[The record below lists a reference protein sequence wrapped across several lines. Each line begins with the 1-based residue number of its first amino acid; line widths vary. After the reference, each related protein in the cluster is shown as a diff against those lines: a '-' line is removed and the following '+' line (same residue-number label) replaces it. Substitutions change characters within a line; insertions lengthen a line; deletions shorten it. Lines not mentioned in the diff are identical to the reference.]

1 VDIEDARTIGARLRL
16 IRDARRKSLRVVADL
31 AGMGKSKLS
40 QIERGEI
47 PLDSIS
53 DIVAL
58 ANALGI
64 APSELLR
71 LPVPAPANG
80 HTDSTT
86 EAIGLALDAIEVDR
100 PGGLVL
106 PVAVLWDRVTQIH
119 QHTRACQFVEVASAL
134 PQLIRDLHATLGTG
148 RDHGELLNLAVY
160 LHVHV
165 VRVWLGQAGASADLR
180 RRVVFLA
187 RRLAHEHGAA
197 TTVGVAAFG
206 VVDVLAGGGV
216 FDLALTELD
225 GITLPATTADTVG
238 LVSAL
243 TLTRALL
250 AVVAGRPGDAA
261 APMDAAA
268 DMADR
273 FGEVGEADP
282 LGFGFGPTSVGFRRV
297 RLALEAREP
306 DRAVSIAEGLHPERD
321 PFPASR
327 VYHWVGTGV
336 RWPGCGGA
344 RTTLCGCCGALRR
357 SILIGCSGIR
367 WSVRCLVGCSLVR
380 AAIPL
385 LGMSCGGWP
394 IGLGCRCSSAGWRP
408 FTRTAA
414 AGDRSRLSS

>member
-1 VDIEDARTIGARLRL
+1 VRRGALVDIKDARTIGARLRL

-71 LPVPAPANG
+71 LPLPAPANG

-106 PVAVLWDRVTQIH
+106 PVAVLRDRVTQIH

-165 VRVWLGQAGASADLR
+165 VRVWLGQAGASTDLR

-206 VVDVLAGGGV
+206 VVDVLAGDGV

-250 AVVAGRPGDAA
+250 AVVARRPGDAA

-306 DRAVSIAEGLHPERD
+306 DRAVRIAEGLHPEQN

-327 VYHWVGTGV
+327 VYHWVGYGRALARLRGRQDDAV
-336 RWPGCGGA
+336 RV
-344 RTTLCGCCGALRR
+344 LRR
-357 SILIGCSGIR
+357 AEAIHPHR
-367 WSVRCLVGCSLVR
+367 VQRDPMVREVLGG
-380 AAIPL
+380 L
-385 LGMSCGGWP
+385 L
-394 IGLGCRCSSAGWRP
+394 
-408 FTRTAA
+408 TRTRRDSP
-414 AGDRSRLSS
+414 AGHELRRMAYRAGLPV